1 VEPVQDVGSG
11 GVSAE
16 QRTQLSSV
24 IFDEFVQIAGRSS
37 ASWRAA
43 DGFQIELV
51 SLQNGC
57 FVQVRNGESTALLP
71 YSRIKSSVA
80 K

>member
-1 VEPVQDVGSG
+1 M
-11 GVSAE
+11 E

-51 SLQNGC
+51 SLQGGC
-57 FVQVRNGESTALLP
+57 FVQIRNGESTALLP